1 MTTQPLRPDK
11 PLLEQLSGMA
21 EARAW
26 GEALKQ
32 DLDDYR
38 AGRIA
43 WSEVDPG
50 LVLEGEP
57 GTGKTTFVTAL
68 AATCKVPLI
77 ATSYAEWQRSK
88 DGHLGD
94 VLGAMHN
101 AFKLAKK
108 HAPCI
113 LFIDEIEAVSSR
125 KSGGNNERWYTGIIT
140 ALNEELHGI
149 FSREGVVVVAATNHS
164 GRIDPALLRP
174 GRLDTRIII
183 PMPKAKDLEG
193 IARFHLRGKLPD
205 ADLSGLGVALV
216 GLTGAHVEKLVRV
229 ARRRARK
236 LERELLLDDL
246 FAVLGEKLAELP
258 REYLERIAVHEA
270 GHAVAAIVL
279 DVSRNVGI
287 SLFHL
292 AEGSASTYF
301 DPQVEAVT
309 RKVVERRIEV
319 ALAGRAAEQV
329 LLGDVTAGAT
339 SDLEMANNLAFSAVA
354 RWGLSD
360 LMRPRWFGCGPEQ
373 IVSSYPALADEA
385 HGMLDVAHRRALALV
400 RRRAAQVWSVAGVL
414 LKRRALP
421 HDDIV
426 ALLARGTHGQ
436 KGAARRSAGPRSDRG
451 DRDKPG
457 GA

>member
-11 PLLEQLSGMA
+11 PLLEQLSGRA

-125 KSGGNNERWYTGIIT
+125 KAGGHNERWYTDH
-140 ALNEELHGI
+140 HG
-149 FSREGVVVVAATNHS
+149 A
-164 GRIDPALLRP
+164 
-174 GRLDTRIII
+174 
-183 PMPKAKDLEG
+183 
-193 IARFHLRGKLPD
+193 
-205 ADLSGLGVALV
+205 
-216 GLTGAHVEKLVRV
+216 
-229 ARRRARK
+229 
-236 LERELLLDDL
+236 
-246 FAVLGEKLAELP
+246 
-258 REYLERIAVHEA
+258 
-270 GHAVAAIVL
+270 
-279 DVSRNVGI
+279 
-287 SLFHL
+287 
-292 AEGSASTYF
+292 
-301 DPQVEAVT
+301 
-309 RKVVERRIEV
+309 
-319 ALAGRAAEQV
+319 
-329 LLGDVTAGAT
+329 
-339 SDLEMANNLAFSAVA
+339 
-354 RWGLSD
+354 
-360 LMRPRWFGCGPEQ
+360 
-373 IVSSYPALADEA
+373 
-385 HGMLDVAHRRALALV
+385 
-400 RRRAAQVWSVAGVL
+400 
-414 LKRRALP
+414 
-421 HDDIV
+421 
-426 ALLARGTHGQ
+426 
-436 KGAARRSAGPRSDRG
+436 
-451 DRDKPG
+451 
-457 GA
+457 

>member
-1 MTTQPLRPDK
+1 MAEPVRPDK

-21 EARAW
+21 EAVAW

-32 DLDDYR
+32 DLADFK
-38 AGRIA
+38 AGRIP

-94 VLGAMHN
+94 VLAAMHN

-125 KSGGNNERWYTGIIT
+125 KSGGSNERWYTGVIT

-149 FSREGVVVVAATNHS
+149 FSREGVVVVAATNHPE
-164 GRIDPALLRP
+164 RIDPALLRP
-174 GRLDTRIII
+174 GRLDTRILI
-183 PMPKAKDLEG
+183 PMPNARDLEG

-205 ADLSGLGVALV
+205 ADLSGLGVALR
-216 GLTGAHVEKLVRV
+216 GLTGAHVERLVRI

-236 LERELLLDDL
+236 LDRELLLEDL
-246 FAVLGEKLAELP
+246 FAALGEKLADLP
-258 REYLERIAVHEA
+258 REYLERIAIHEA
-270 GHAVAAIVL
+270 GHAIAAVVL
-279 DVSRNVGI
+279 KISHNVGI

-292 AEGSASTYF
+292 AGGSASTYF
-301 DPQVEAVT
+301 DPQIEAVT

-329 LLGDVTAGAT
+329 LLGEVTAGAGGSDT
-339 SDLEMANNLAFSAVA
+339 SDLAMATNLAFSAVA

-360 LMRPRWFGCGPEQ
+360 MDRPRWFGCGPEQ
-373 IVSSYPALADEA
+373 IVATHPELADEA
-385 HGMLDVAHRRALALV
+385 YAMLDVANKRALALI
-400 RRRAAQVWSVAGVL
+400 RRRTAQVWAVAGAL
-414 LKRRALP
+414 LKRRALA
-421 HDDIV
+421 HDDIL
-426 ALLARGTHGQ
+426 ALLGRVAHGK
-436 KGAARRSAGPRSDRG
+436 KGAARLSRG
-451 DRDKPG
+451 TPGSSRPDG